1 MTAEEREQWAKDAE
15 RINIPR
21 MLDVPCGQIAG
32 NAHLKVLNWYLQKGE
47 ELGLSGKGDP
57 AGDSQ
62 EAVLERFKEYIA
74 TTPPAMRC
82 PCKKGVALA
91 KAGQHLSYCDA
102 RPALIRKE
110 RELKRVVEEERV
122 LKVQRLDI
130 EERFQWAK
138 VGAQGFEA
146 SWRDTYPA
154 HLTTAFLQRL
164 KAAVAKELETR
175 YIGFVS
181 HFEFPFILIPP
192 PIPTPIPT
200 HTHTHTHTQTDTHTI
215 PIRYK
220 NLYHFICSD
229 HEDPSDEDDE

>member
-21 MLDVPCGQIAG
+21 LLDVPCGQIAG

-82 PCKKGVALA
+82 PCKKGVALT
-91 KAGQHLSYCDA
+91 KACQHWGGCDA
-102 RPALIRKE
+102 KPALIRKE
-110 RELKRVVEEERV
+110 RQLMKVAEEERE
-122 LKVQRLDI
+122 LKLQRLEI
-130 EERFQWAK
+130 EERYQLGM

-146 SWRDTYPA
+146 SGRETYPP
-154 HLTTAFLQRL
+154 HLSTEFLQRL
-164 KAAVAKELETR
+164 KAAATKELETR
-175 YIGFVS
+175 YNG
-181 HFEFPFILIPP
+181 
-192 PIPTPIPT
+192 
-200 HTHTHTHTQTDTHTI
+200 
-215 PIRYK
+215 
-220 NLYHFICSD
+220 
-229 HEDPSDEDDE
+229 